1 MTSDVFAESS
11 MAIKDV
17 LLTLTSYPD
26 PTPVSVIDRAVS
38 FASALDAHIAAISC
52 EVHIQIP
59 GSFVSFGAAG
69 AIAAHEGH
77 RSHDSAQDLLAT
89 FEAAAQK
96 AGLLHEMIHE
106 KSLSYRVPERLVE
119 YARLRDL
126 TIVSVPDSYD
136 QWYAEAIIFGSG
148 RPTLVV
154 PETPPSGPFELN
166 TVVVAWDFSRSAA
179 RAVADA
185 IAVLEKARTVRI
197 VTVTN
202 EKVIGTG
209 HSSEELAKNLSRHG
223 IDVIIDLVDAAGRSI
238 GEVLNRE
245 VAACKADLLV
255 MGAYGHSRFREFILG
270 GATKS
275 MLSKPLLPIL
285 FSH

>member
-1 MTSDVFAESS
+1 
-11 MAIKDV
+11 MAIKDI

-26 PTPVSVIDRAVS
+26 PTPVSVVDRAVS
-38 FASALDAHIAAISC
+38 FASTLNAHIAAIAC
-52 EVHIQIP
+52 DVHIQMP
-59 GSFVSFGAAG
+59 GSFVSFGTAG
-69 AIAAHEGH
+69 AIAAREAH
-77 RSHDSAQDLLAT
+77 RSHDIAQGLLAA

-96 AGLLHEMIHE
+96 EGLSYETIHE
-106 KSLSYRVPERLVE
+106 ESLSYRVPERLVD

-126 TIVSVPDSYD
+126 TIVSVPATYD

-154 PETPPSGPFELN
+154 PESSPLKPFGLN

-185 IAVLEKARTVRI
+185 IPILEKAETVRI

-202 EKVIGTG
+202 EKVIDTK
-209 HSSEELAKNLSRHG
+209 HASEELAKNLSRHG
-223 IDVIIDLVDAAGRSI
+223 IDVIVDRVDAARLSI
-238 GEVLNRE
+238 GESLTRE
-245 VAACKADLLV
+245 IASHKADLLV

-270 GATKS
+270 GATQS